1 MAATSR
7 QQSGC
12 RTGSPVRAAL
22 GAFGE
27 ELAAQHL
34 MSRGMVLLD
43 RNWRCDLGEIDL
55 VARDG
60 NVLVICEVKTRRGAG
75 FGTPEEAVTRAK
87 AARLRRL
94 AARWLA
100 EHPVSPAAMRIDVI
114 GVLLARGSAAPEV
127 NHLVGVC

>member
-1 MAATSR
+1 MVATSR
-7 QQSGC
+7 QSRR
-12 RTGSPVRAAL
+12 RTGGPVRAAL

-34 MSRGMVLLD
+34 TSRGMVLLD

-100 EHPVSPAAMRIDVI
+100 EHPVSPAALRIDVI
-114 GVLLARGSAAPEV
+114 GVSLSRGGAAPEV

>member
-1 MAATSR
+1 MVARSR
-7 QQSGC
+7 QSGS
-12 RTGSPVRAAL
+12 RTGGPVRAAL

-34 MSRGMVLLD
+34 TSRGLVLLD

-100 EHPVSPAAMRIDVI
+100 DHPVSPAGLRIDVI
-114 GVLLARGSAAPEV
+114 GVSLSRGGAAPEV